1 MTYIIKVFKWK
12 KPPNVYR
19 SNLIPPSAISKSNV
33 LQRQC
38 MILDKIAGL
47 QEKLLFFSYFFT
59 QNSLYNTIVDNIQ
72 IQPSLKAELA
82 FFFPHVSR
90 AQRLAP
96 ARTRNRVVR
105 LGAQCTDHW
114 TTGQSRGV
122 GVPAVQLTTHVKS
135 STLYGRS
142 YGRTSK
148 FFRLDG
154 LLLFCII
161 TGLRSAIS
169 AIIKQNN
176 QR

>member
-1 MTYIIKVFKWK
+1 MTNGKPLWILFQCVCVCRQINCHKGGNCIMTYLIKVFKWK

-33 LQRQC
+33 LQRQY

-59 QNSLYNTIVDNIQ
+59 WNSLYNTIVDNIQ

-96 ARTRNRVVR
+96 ARTRTRVVR

-114 TTGQSRGV
+114 TQHFVRSV
-122 GVPAVQLTTHVKS
+122 V
-135 STLYGRS
+135 RS
-142 YGRTSK
+142 Y
-148 FFRLDG
+148 
-154 LLLFCII
+154 I
-161 TGLRSAIS
+161 
-169 AIIKQNN
+169 
-176 QR
+176 